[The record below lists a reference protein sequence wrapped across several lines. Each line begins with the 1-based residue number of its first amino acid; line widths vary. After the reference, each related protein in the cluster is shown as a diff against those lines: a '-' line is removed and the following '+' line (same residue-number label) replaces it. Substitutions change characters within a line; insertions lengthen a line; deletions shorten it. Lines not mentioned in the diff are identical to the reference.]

1 MFYVLQSPRNN
12 QDQAIALRSGVR
24 SLNQDAIS
32 LNESAEPDAD
42 DIDFV
47 DDAILNIAPHNP
59 IERQLLTGD
68 VIGLALM
75 SGAIIWTA
83 MGAIA

>member
-1 MFYVLQSPRNN
+1 MFYVLQSSTRDNVG
-12 QDQAIALRSGVR
+12 AIALRSVNAVDDVDAPRR
-24 SLNQDAIS
+24 SSVDA
-32 LNESAEPDAD
+32 AA

-47 DDAILNIAPHNP
+47 DDAILNVSPHNP

-68 VIGLALM
+68 MVGLALM
-75 SGAIIWTA
+75 SSAILWTA